1 MLQPSLPTL
10 GLGAPGLLQAVENTL
25 RYSVNTFDRGFLD
38 KLYASTDAPGIASEL
53 VLATLNTNV
62 HVYAVSPA
70 LTIIEKEVTRALASL
85 FGLRGEHS
93 GGVSVQ
99 GGAASNMLAYNWEV
113 VLTAFEADAH
123 IGLRFSL
130 PEIPCFRLLKRTE
143 WLHCRRRS
151 CCLPPPKRI
160 TASLVL
166 LRR

>member
-1 MLQPSLPTL
+1 MQDLIIPFIRNADKDANLKPTGQGLSLLGRSGASIVEQHSPKDLQKLLQPSLPTH
-10 GLGAPGLLQAVENTL
+10 GLGTPGLLQAVESTL

-38 KLYASTDAPGIASEL
+38 KLYAATDAPGIASEL

-99 GGAASNMLAYNWEV
+99 GGAASNMSAFTFEAIY
-113 VLTAFEADAH
+113 TAFETD
-123 IGLRFSL
+123 
-130 PEIPCFRLLKRTE
+130 
-143 WLHCRRRS
+143 
-151 CCLPPPKRI
+151 
-160 TASLVL
+160 V
-166 LRR
+166 